1 MNSKEILEADPLLK
15 TSEVA
20 RLLGIGRTLVYE
32 LITAG
37 ALPEPVRIGPR
48 AVRHSSRAILA
59 YRESGYQGPIGK

>member
-1 MNSKEILEADPLLK
+1 MNSKELLESDPLLK

-32 LITAG
+32 LIASG

-48 AVRHSSRAILA
+48 AVRHSSRAVLE
-59 YRESGYQGPIGK
+59 YRERGYPGSAK